1 MTANGI
7 RQLPPELLRDGRI
20 SQRFFA
26 FMPSGGELSAIL
38 CEKLRRI
45 DRETRGKLFDE
56 KLRERIQTGEA
67 GRSVVKR
74 IGELGEQQE
83 TCSFFTGANAAKL
96 IAEVNNALRLDP
108 RTAPPYTAAVY
119 EDRLVQDALKMRP
132 HGQTNMNDIVNMW
145 LEARENQYLSASGTE
160 LLPFAALDEKT
171 GMFDPK
177 MSAVW
182 EENPYDRYL
191 TAVIGRKIAERY
203 REMHGI

>member
-1 MTANGI
+1 
-7 RQLPPELLRDGRI
+7 
-20 SQRFFA
+20 
-26 FMPSGGELSAIL
+26 MPSGGELAAIL

-56 KLRERIQTGEA
+56 KLRERIQTGET

-96 IAEVNNALRLDP
+96 IAEVNNALRLDQ

-132 HGQTNMNDIVNMW
+132 HGQTNMNDIVNM
-145 LEARENQYLSASGTE
+145 
-160 LLPFAALDEKT
+160 
-171 GMFDPK
+171 
-177 MSAVW
+177 
-182 EENPYDRYL
+182 
-191 TAVIGRKIAERY
+191 
-203 REMHGI
+203 